1 MQSIKFISLIVL
13 CATSSMALFLPAIG
27 VVPFPRHLSGK
38 PSQNGMRSD
47 AAISSDAWEQQN
59 LQGGGTGMGMDPAR
73 SQFDQPHLDP
83 WGNPITHQQNGMGT
97 MPGMPVSTTN
107 SPALASALT
116 HPDLS
121 SQQIQDGAVATSGT
135 TTYDSVGFGIWLLL
149 VPVWLGALAVWSI
162 TPTSTRRS
170 K

>member
-27 VVPFPRHLSGK
+27 VVPFPRHLSGN

-47 AAISSDAWEQQN
+47 AAMSSNAWEQQN
-59 LQGGGTGMGMDPAR
+59 MQGAGMGMDPAR
-73 SQFDQPHLDP
+73 SQFDQPPLDP
-83 WGNPITHQQNGMGT
+83 WGNPLTQQQNGMGT

-116 HPDLS
+116 HPDLGP
-121 SQQIQDGAVATSGT
+121 QQIQDGTMTTSGA